1 MGTKLDNPP
10 GQPARRQESGLVPY
24 RMNQNNV
31 SSLPLTPSPSVS
43 PRTEPTSVNVGD
55 SYLIA
60 ITPFPLYI
68 PREGAASI
76 SSSGILDDNTQT
88 GQNNPS
94 CTLHRRAVRGRTRH
108 RLQTHAQPSVQAWS
122 RVVPWG
128 RVKLSDIRHGWSG
141 IHQALFGKG
150 LHKGAH
156 ICLSEFAGDAE
167 TVDERGHQLLGF
179 PVLDQQ
185 AQQHGSG
192 SVRGEVGEIGRASCR
207 DRGTRCACTESAE

>member
-1 MGTKLDNPP
+1 
-10 GQPARRQESGLVPY
+10 
-24 RMNQNNV
+24 MNQNNV

-43 PRTEPTSVNVGD
+43 PRTEPASVNVED
-55 SYLIA
+55 SYLLA

-76 SSSGILDDNTQT
+76 SPSGILDDITQT

-128 RVKLSDIRHGWSG
+128 RVKLSDTR
-141 IHQALFGKG
+141 
-150 LHKGAH
+150 
-156 ICLSEFAGDAE
+156 
-167 TVDERGHQLLGF
+167 
-179 PVLDQQ
+179 PVRP
-185 AQQHGSG
+185 G
-192 SVRGEVGEIGRASCR
+192 VRGQ
-207 DRGTRCACTESAE
+207 